1 MADLRPPREIA
12 HFVRQGDH
20 GPCRITGH
28 WDSCDL
34 QTVAART
41 GMIEALRWVLPHVW
55 PDMRAEVSAKLAELE
70 KS

>member
-1 MADLRPPREIA
+1 MKTPREIA

-34 QTVAART
+34 QTVAARA
-41 GMIEALRWVLPHVW
+41 GMVEALRWVIASISLDEKEW
-55 PDMRAEVSAKLAELE
+55 RKAMDKLAELE
-70 KS
+70 GAK